1 MPEVLSRSAGHYVC
15 TLPTLVIP
23 DRRTIQPRQNGRRAL
38 PVRHR
43 DISRLVSDEDSLV
56 RSLISSLSGS
66 LCGRLFGLTILVFAL
81 LGQAVTGDMVS
92 GSRVSHARLAQ
103 YSSAFPICHA
113 GEPGRPDRRQSPPH
127 RSCAIC
133 PFCFA
138 NAQLATLPPPQGH
151 QFAVRVRVADI
162 TLPPRAHA
170 PPARR
175 HSEIY
180 PTGPPF
186 LI

>member
-1 MPEVLSRSAGHYVC
+1 
-15 TLPTLVIP
+15 
-23 DRRTIQPRQNGRRAL
+23 
-38 PVRHR
+38 
-43 DISRLVSDEDSLV
+43 
-56 RSLISSLSGS
+56 
-66 LCGRLFGLTILVFAL
+66 LFGLTILVFAL

-151 QFAVRVRVADI
+151 QFECGWRMSLYRLERMRPLHGGTPKYTRPD
-162 TLPPRAHA
+162 R
-170 PPARR
+170 
-175 HSEIY
+175 
-180 PTGPPF
+180 PF
-186 LI
+186 

>member
-1 MPEVLSRSAGHYVC
+1 MPY
-15 TLPTLVIP
+15 
-23 DRRTIQPRQNGRRAL
+23 RRTVKPRQNWRRVF
-38 PVRHR
+38 PVRR
-43 DISRLVSDEDSLV
+43 MAPSRLVSDEDSLV
-56 RSLISSLSGS
+56 RSLISSLGGCVS
-66 LCGRLFGLTILVFAL
+66 GRLFGLTIVVLAL
-81 LGQAVTGDMVS
+81 LGQAVPGDMGS
-92 GSRVSHARLAQ
+92 GYRVSYAGLEQ

-113 GEPGRPDRRQSPPH
+113 GEPGRPDRQQSPPH

-138 NAQLATLPPPQGH
+138 HAQLATLPPPQGH

-162 TLPPRAHA
+162 TLPPQAHA
-170 PPARR
+170 PLARR